1 MPRPILY
8 DQGKVDKLVDQIL
21 DRTARKEELLLLRG
35 RLRLGTLYNK
45 YKNDQIKYD
54 EHLDQMNPGLLES
67 HGAMRRFLLQRRLRR
82 LESQERRAGNLS

>member
-21 DRTARKEELLLLRG
+21 DKTARKEELLLLRG

-54 EHLDQMNPGLLES
+54 EHLSHMSPGLLES
-67 HGAMRRFLLQRRLRR
+67 NAAMRRFLLHRRLQR